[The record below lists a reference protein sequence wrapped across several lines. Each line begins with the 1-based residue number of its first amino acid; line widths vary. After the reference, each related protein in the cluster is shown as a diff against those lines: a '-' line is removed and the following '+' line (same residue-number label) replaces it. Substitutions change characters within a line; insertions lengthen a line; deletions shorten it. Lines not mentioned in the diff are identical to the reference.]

1 MRVIISGT
9 DREKMR
15 TALREAKAYRDLRNE
30 CLLLLSYADQLN
42 TQALC
47 CKVRDILIAAEA
59 LPDNLANELT
69 HD

>member
-69 HD
+69 NE

>member
-47 CKVRDILIAAEA
+47 CKVRDILIAAET

>member
-1 MRVIISGT
+1 MKVIISGT

-15 TALREAKAYRDLRNE
+15 TALREAKAYRELRNE

-69 HD
+69 ND

>member
-69 HD
+69 ND

>member
-15 TALREAKAYRDLRNE
+15 TALREAKSYRDLRNE

>member
-15 TALREAKAYRDLRNE
+15 TALREAKSYRDLRNE

-69 HD
+69 ND

>member
-1 MRVIISGT
+1 MKLIITG
-9 DREKMR
+9 DEREKMR
-15 TALREAKAYRDLRNE
+15 TALREAKAYRELRNE

-42 TQALC
+42 TQAIC
-47 CKVRDILIAAEA
+47 NRVRDILIAAET

>member
-15 TALREAKAYRDLRNE
+15 TALREAKAYRELRNE

-69 HD
+69 ND

>member
-47 CKVRDILIAAEA
+47 SKVRDILIAAEA

-69 HD
+69 ND

>member
-1 MRVIISGT
+1 MKVIISGT

-30 CLLLLSYADQLN
+30 CLLLLSYADQMN
-42 TQALC
+42 TQAIC
-47 CKVRDILIAAEA
+47 NRVRDILIAAEA

-69 HD
+69 ND